1 MRHSKKSQYKDI
13 AARVIYLLLFPGTK
27 YFFVFHCPKKAVRDY
42 FRQHMHGTYDK
53 TKAAVEELKKQ
64 NLHPCLFVLEEVETT
79 KVLAYR
85 YVVVWTKILSEAG
98 YVGLDQGNVSVYKD
112 DLSDQNVLLY
122 NERKNVDLPS
132 LLTCEHCLVKIYNRA
147 HCRYAPD
154 YTEPLE
160 KVANKNNGLSD
171 KKQLAIR
178 LPQKECQQIKMNAQ
192 ACGQSVSAYVKQ
204 NALDMHVIAPDL
216 SIISEHTAE
225 IHEHVMA
232 VMQLIYTIK
241 KTNNYV
247 PADLEYILEKT
258 KTIHNSQKDF
268 LQRYEKHIKE
278 DIKRIEKETSE
289 HVKQRIQSSRY
300 EDKKK

>member
-112 DLSDQNVLLY
+112 NLLDENVVLYNARKDTDLS
-122 NERKNVDLPS
+122 KI
-132 LLTCEHCLVKIYNRA
+132 LTCEHCIVKIYSHS
-147 HCRYAPD
+147 HCKFAPD
-154 YTEPLE
+154 YVE
-160 KVANKNNGLSD
+160 KNESASKQKKRNHEKIQLS
-171 KKQLAIR
+171 IR
-178 LPQKECQQIKMNAQ
+178 ISSGEHEQIKMNAQ
-192 ACGQSVSAYVKQ
+192 ACGQSVSEYVKQ
-204 NALDMHVIAPDL
+204 NALSMQMIKPDQ
-216 SIISEHTAE
+216 SVISENTAQL
-225 IHEHVMA
+225 HEQRMA
-232 VMQLIYTIK
+232 VMQLIYTIM
-241 KTNNYV
+241 KTETYV

-258 KTIHNSQKDF
+258 KEMLKQQTVF
-268 LQRYEKHIKE
+268 LEEFKE
-278 DIKRIEKETSE
+278 HTKKDIKRMKKEVRE
-289 HVKQRIQSSRY
+289 IVKQRIHASNGKQG
-300 EDKKK
+300 KK